1 MELLNADATVLV
13 CHKETKGI
21 AEKVRMA
28 DVVIAA
34 AGAPNLVKA
43 DWIKEGAVVIDVGIN
58 RLEDG
63 TLTGDVDFDE
73 VKDKALAIS
82 PVPGGVGP
90 MTVAML
96 IENTLTAYKAKL

>member
-1 MELLNADATVLV
+1 MPLILL
-13 CHKETKGI
+13 
-21 AEKVRMA
+21 
-28 DVVIAA
+28 
-34 AGAPNLVKA
+34 KA
-43 DWIKEGAVVIDVGIN
+43 DWVKEGAVVIDVGIN

-96 IENTLTAYKAKL
+96 IENTLSSLQSQTLDIH